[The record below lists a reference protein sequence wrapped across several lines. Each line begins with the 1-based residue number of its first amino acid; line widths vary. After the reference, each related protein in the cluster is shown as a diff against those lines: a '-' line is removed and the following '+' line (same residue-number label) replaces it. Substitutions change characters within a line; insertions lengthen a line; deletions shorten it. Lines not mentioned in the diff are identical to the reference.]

1 MKWKTAG
8 LGLLAAIAAISLVFG
23 FGQYRQAQAARI
35 QLEGMRQR
43 AIFSLISHVE
53 NIEADLAKARAA
65 STTGQRTAFLTACWS
80 HSESARDSLG
90 QISVPG
96 ADLTS
101 MRQYIARVGD
111 YSRVLAQKLSR
122 GGTVTP
128 KEWSDLEALENGI
141 KDLSKALSETGK
153 KALSTSSPK
162 TLRGVAAVM
171 GFAWAAPK
179 ESPLLEG
186 FSEMD
191 TMSQSIPSPVYDGPF
206 AERNQ
211 ALLALARPG
220 PAVSLEEAKKRAIG
234 FMNPEDRFESVRVE
248 NVDGAIPG
256 FLVTGKRPDGSE
268 VTVSVALQ
276 GGAVVWATDSRV
288 GRMPA
293 IDIDT
298 ARKKSLDFLKSKGFE
313 TLVETG
319 WRKPGPG
326 AGRVTFAYVPVTTI
340 AEGNSR
346 REVKLYPDTVKVEV
360 ALDTG
365 QVLSFDQRAY
375 LTTND
380 HPSRAI
386 PAPLVTLEEARNVL
400 KDDLKVLEGGGNL
413 AVVPLLPTR
422 EILAWEFLAQ
432 HGSDMYLIY
441 INAMTGAEE
450 MIFKVISDDT
460 GSLTT

>member
-8 LGLLAAIAAISLVFG
+8 LGLLAAIAAVSLVFG
-23 FGQYRQAQAARI
+23 LGQYRQAQAARI

-43 AIFSLISHVE
+43 AVFSLISHVE

-65 STTGQRTAFLTACWS
+65 STTGQRTALLTACWS
-80 HSESARDSLG
+80 HAESARDSLS
-90 QISVPG
+90 QVSVPG

-122 GGTVTP
+122 GDTVSP
-128 KEWSDLEALENGI
+128 KEWSDLETLENGI
-141 KDLSKALSETGK
+141 KDMSRALSETGK
-153 KALSTSSPK
+153 KALSSSSPRSP
-162 TLRGVAAVM
+162 RGVAAVM

-211 ALLALARPG
+211 AVLALARPG
-220 PAVSLEEAKKRAIG
+220 PSISVEEAKKRAIG
-234 FMNPEDRFESVRVE
+234 FLNPEDKSESVRVE
-248 NVDGAIPG
+248 NVDGAVPG
-256 FLVTGKRPDGSE
+256 FLVTGKRADGSE
-268 VTVSVALQ
+268 VSVSVALQ
-276 GGAVVWATDSRV
+276 GGAVVWATDSRIS
-288 GRMPA
+288 RAPA
-293 IDIDT
+293 MGIDT
-298 ARKKSLDFLKSKGFE
+298 ARQKSLDFLKSKGFE
-313 TLVETG
+313 SLVETG

-326 AGRVTFAYVPVTTI
+326 AGRVTFVYVPVTTI
-340 AEGNSR
+340 AGGSPS

-365 QVLSFDQRAY
+365 QILSFDQRAY
-375 LTTND
+375 LTTHD

-386 PAPLVTLEEARNVL
+386 PAPLVTMQEARGVL
-400 KDDLKVLEGGGNL
+400 KSDLKVLEGGGTL
-413 AVVPLLPTR
+413 AVIPLLPTR
-422 EILAWEFLAQ
+422 EILAWEFVAQ
-432 HGSDMYLIY
+432 HGSDKYLIY

-450 MIFKVISDDT
+450 IIFKVITDDT
-460 GSLTT
+460 GSLTA